1 MKPVACHIIFV
12 ALALGLISCSAIS
25 PVMSAAT
32 ENEAEN
38 GPASY
43 RGLSIQEASLKVNG
57 EPAATLLLGDTTTID
72 GEVWLGQGGLALA
85 LRTGRPT
92 LYDGGHSDSFT
103 AYALVDPVEDWIN
116 QLGDPEDTQPAPGA
130 ITLRILRS
138 ADQREKDLQE
148 TRTLIRIDRSLGEFC
163 QGVVT
168 GPCWIITESVG
179 YGPEHRD
186 TARQATTYVDA
197 ITHKV
202 MMVIAPLPDGYSS
215 LTWQRVR

>member
-1 MKPVACHIIFV
+1 MKPVASRISFV
-12 ALALGLISCSAIS
+12 ALTLSLISCSAIS
-25 PVMSAAT
+25 PVIPSAT
-32 ENEAEN
+32 ENEAEM

-43 RGLSIQEASLKVNG
+43 RGLSIQEASLKVSV
-57 EPAATLLLGDTTTID
+57 EPVAALLLGDTTTID

-85 LRTGRPT
+85 LRNGRPT

-103 AYALVDPVEDWIN
+103 AYALIDPIDDWIN
-116 QLGDPEDTQPAPGA
+116 HLGEPDTSQPAPGA

-138 ADQREKDLQE
+138 ADQRVKDLQE
-148 TRTLIRIDRSLGEFC
+148 TRTLIRIERSLGEFC
-163 QGVVT
+163 RGVVT

-179 YGPEHRD
+179 YGAEHRD
-186 TARQATTYVDA
+186 SARQARTYVDA

-202 MMVIAPLPDGYSS
+202 MMVIAPLADGYSS